1 MKTCYH
7 FTNKAQLGQIFS
19 EWLKPKYGINSQLI
33 SDSREEKV
41 EKFKNIALS
50 IKIQKGHDNNIPYIK
65 RRTIY

>member
-7 FTNKAQLGQIFS
+7 FTNKAQLGQMFS

-50 IKIQKGHDNNIPYIK
+50 IKI
-65 RRTIY
+65 